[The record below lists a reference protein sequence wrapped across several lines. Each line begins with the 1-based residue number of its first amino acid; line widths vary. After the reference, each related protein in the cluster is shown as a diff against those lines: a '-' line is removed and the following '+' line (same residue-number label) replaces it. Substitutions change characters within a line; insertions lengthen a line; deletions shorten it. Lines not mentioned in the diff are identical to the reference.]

1 MCNSQLKAGRS
12 QFRTECH
19 RRDELSAGAKAW
31 LTTSWR
37 TCISTERTCQR
48 VKERGGERRGETHEE
63 DGVKF
68 SVKRR
73 SELWL
78 TNSRAQPV
86 LNGPQT
92 QLLCVVCKLMIATL
106 SVEGDVRSTTVLFI
120 MGPFW
125 TFI

>member
-1 MCNSQLKAGRS
+1 M
-12 QFRTECH
+12 
-19 RRDELSAGAKAW
+19 
-31 LTTSWR
+31 
-37 TCISTERTCQR
+37 ERTCQR
-48 VKERGGERRGETHEE
+48 VTEQGGEQRGETHEE

-68 SVKRR
+68 SMKQR

-106 SVEGDVRSTTVLFI
+106 SVEGDARSTTVLFI
-120 MGPFW
+120 TWPFW
-125 TFI
+125 TFV